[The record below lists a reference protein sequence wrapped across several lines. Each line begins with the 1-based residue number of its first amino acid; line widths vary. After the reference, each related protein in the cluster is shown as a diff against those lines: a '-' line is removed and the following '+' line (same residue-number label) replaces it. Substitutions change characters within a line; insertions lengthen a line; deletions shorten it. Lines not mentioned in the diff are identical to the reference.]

1 MKRHLTDC
9 TTAIERLEWL
19 THQLHCGHTVTEAG
33 LALGGVPAPIALI
46 TGLRATGIEIETITV
61 DRVDHAG
68 DRHTGCT
75 AWRLMTSPMGR
86 EAAALAR
93 RQPAALARGVASP
106 ACDQGFEAG
115 ANT

>member
-9 TTAIERLEWL
+9 ATAVERLEWV

-33 LALGGVPAPIALI
+33 LSLGGVPNPIALI

-75 AWRLMTSPMGR
+75 AWRLMTLPMER
-86 EAAALAR
+86 EAAR
-93 RQPAALARGVASP
+93 STRQRANATIKHRGVLELKT
-106 ACDQGFEAG
+106 EA
-115 ANT
+115 